1 MQGSPCTGSMSGE
14 AESEFVFDCPE
25 CGETLAV
32 NGPMRDTLI
41 EKGCVICSASVTPAA
56 FSESSAPSS

>member
-1 MQGSPCTGSMSGE
+1 MSGE

-56 FSESSAPSS
+56 FSESSAPPS